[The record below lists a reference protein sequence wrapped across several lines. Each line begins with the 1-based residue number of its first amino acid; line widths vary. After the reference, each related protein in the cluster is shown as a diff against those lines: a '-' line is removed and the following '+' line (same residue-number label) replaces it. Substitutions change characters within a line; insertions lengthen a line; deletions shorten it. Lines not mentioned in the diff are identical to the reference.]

1 MCFNAQIAT
10 DLRSLSGEVKTEFA
24 KLRGDIITSSAVTDA
39 KISTMSAVTDAK
51 FAAVDLKLADMAD
64 QISKIDA
71 KLDKLLDRDE
81 SARNRK

>member
-1 MCFNAQIAT
+1 MA
-10 DLRSLSGEVKTEFA
+10 
-24 KLRGDIITSSAVTDA
+24 TSSAVTDA

-51 FAAVDLKLADMAD
+51 FAAVDLKLTGMAD
-64 QISKIDA
+64 QIGKLDA